1 MVALF
6 KTKCYNVNIKYTY
19 WSAIMQTEITELLL
33 KVGIM
38 PNKQGFKFLLYAI
51 EAYIEEYSTLKKIYE
66 SYPYVSE
73 NVLFPAV
80 KSNVY
85 TIDSSIRNVIHSAYN
100 SKKLEKFNVML
111 GIKVIDE
118 CPTNGEFIALA
129 SQYILFNGEGR

>member
-1 MVALF
+1 
-6 KTKCYNVNIKYTY
+6 
-19 WSAIMQTEITELLL
+19 MQTEITELLL

-51 EAYIEEYSTLKKIYE
+51 EAYIEEYSTLKTIYE
-66 SYPYVSE
+66 RIS
-73 NVLFPAV
+73 PAV

>member
-6 KTKCYNVNIKYTY
+6 KTKCYNANIKYTY
-19 WSAIMQTEITELLL
+19 WSTIMQTEITELLL

-66 SYPYVSE
+66 RIS
-73 NVLFPAV
+73 PAV

-129 SQYILFNGEGR
+129 SQYILFNGESR